1 MDASI
6 EPRRIL
12 MTGVTSSTRRL
23 VRHVLQSLG
32 YQVDEAAD
40 GVTAGTADYLLV
52 IAGARARHAGQPAVA
67 GERVVP
73 TILVGV
79 ATAPPDR
86 PEVRACLV
94 EPLEFGAFL
103 ATVRAVL
110 DAEPAHARTEG
121 DPVDVVR
128 LHEFAGDDPDLSE
141 ELSVLYF
148 ATARNYLADMGRAVR
163 DGADASRSA
172 HSLKGASA
180 NFGAREV
187 AVLALDAETHG
198 ITPERVAALAA
209 TLDRAE
215 GFMNAHLAALRRP
228 G

>member
-1 MDASI
+1 
-6 EPRRIL
+6 

-40 GVTAGTADYLLV
+40 DVAPGAAAYLLV
-52 IAGARARHAGQPAVA
+52 IAGTRARRAEQPPGA
-67 GERVVP
+67 GEGTVP

-86 PEVRACLV
+86 PEVRACLL
-94 EPLEFGAFL
+94 EPLEFGTFL

-110 DAEPAHARTEG
+110 DAEPAHPRPDG
-121 DPVDVVR
+121 DPVDLTR
-128 LHEFAGDDPDLSE
+128 LREFVGDDPDLSE

-148 ATARNYLADMGRAVR
+148 ATARHYLAEMGRAAR
-163 DGADASRSA
+163 DGADASRIA

-180 NFGAREV
+180 SFGAREV
-187 AVLALDAETHG
+187 AVLALDAEAQAV
-198 ITPERVAALAA
+198 TPERVAALAVA
-209 TLDRAE
+209 LDRAQA
-215 GFMNAHLAALRRP
+215 FMTTHLAALRRR

>member
-1 MDASI
+1 MDAST

-40 GVTAGTADYLLV
+40 GVAPGAAAYLLV
-52 IAGARARHAGQPAVA
+52 IAGARARQADRPAGA
-67 GERVVP
+67 GERAVP

-79 ATAPPDR
+79 ATAPPGR

-110 DAEPAHARTEG
+110 DAEPAHSCPDSE
-121 DPVDVVR
+121 PVDVAR
-128 LHEFAGDDPDLSE
+128 LREFAGDDPDLSE

-148 ATARNYLADMGRAVR
+148 ATARNYLAEMGRAAR

-187 AVLALDAETHG
+187 AALALDAEAHG
-198 ITPERVAALAA
+198 ITPERVAGLAVM
-209 TLDRAE
+209 LDRAE
-215 GFMNAHLAALRRP
+215 AFMTAHLAALRRS

>member
-1 MDASI
+1 
-6 EPRRIL
+6 

-40 GVTAGTADYLLV
+40 GVAPGWTAYLLV
-52 IAGARARHAGQPAVA
+52 IAGARAHQAASGGPA
-67 GERVVP
+67 VP

-86 PEVRACLV
+86 PEVRACLL

-110 DAEPAHARTEG
+110 DAEPVPAPPNG
-121 DPVDVVR
+121 DPVDLAWLR
-128 LHEFAGDDPDLSE
+128 EFAGDDPDLFE

-148 ATARNYLADMGRAVR
+148 ATARNYLAELGRAAW
-163 DGADASRSA
+163 DGADASRTA

-187 AVLALDAETHG
+187 AMLALDAEAHG
-198 ITPERVAALAA
+198 VTPERVQALAA

-215 GFMNAHLAALRRP
+215 AFMDAHLAALRRP

>member
-1 MDASI
+1 
-6 EPRRIL
+6 

-40 GVTAGTADYLLV
+40 GVAPGTAAYLLV
-52 IAGARARHAGQPAVA
+52 IAGTRARQADTGGLA
-67 GERVVP
+67 VP

-79 ATAPPDR
+79 AAAPPDR
-86 PEVRACLV
+86 PEVRACLL

-103 ATVRAVL
+103 ATLRAVL
-110 DAEPAHARTEG
+110 DAEPVPARPDG
-121 DPVDVVR
+121 DPVDLAR
-128 LHEFAGDDPDLSE
+128 LREFAGDDPDLFE
-141 ELSVLYF
+141 ELAVLYF
-148 ATARNYLADMGRAVR
+148 ATARNYLAELGRAAR
-163 DGADASRSA
+163 DGADASRTA

-180 NFGAREV
+180 SFGAREV
-187 AVLALDAETHG
+187 AVLALDAEAHG
-198 ITPERVAALAA
+198 VTPERVQALAT

-215 GFMNAHLAALRRP
+215 AFMDAHLAALRRP